1 MAFFGNI
8 GTAPPQSSQPQLY
21 GQAQQPQNSL
31 TAALSNQIRN
41 SLWREAMAP
50 GGEMKPAPTRVVTNY
65 MVGDPN
71 AEGRTPAMVSAGT
84 NNTQRPASSGSG
96 STVGGGGF
104 SSSSSSASSASR
116 PASGSS
122 SPLPAFNTLGVPDDP
137 RINNLIGRIDGFANL
152 DPNGI
157 NARVA
162 ALMAP
167 QEAMAQRQINSG
179 VTNALSAQGVL
190 PTGGLAEKM
199 RADISAPIFER
210 LALARNDAM
219 DRYTNQGIDASR
231 GLLSSLVA
239 LQEAQRNQ
247 RLSEAELG
255 IRRED
260 LGLRRDEAQRQAAR
274 DALQNQS
281 LQQQMEM
288 ARLQLQQARNPYR
301 PDQVNYLNASAPGG
315 LQSGSGGS
323 AGAAGVTIG
332 GISSGP
338 PQSGSIGA
346 PNNNQIFDA
355 SMNGGR
361 GGYRP
366 MTQAD
371 VVGGPTPSARGQWE
385 AQQRAGGGGSAA
397 SAIQGLIPTTGRVGF
412 SPTDPLGGMPGSGGG
427 SGLGAIWSGA
437 SGSGALVS
445 PSFNPNLASQG
456 VGAGG
461 AYNSANWARSAADM
475 AAAAAR
481 F

>member
-8 GTAPPQSSQPQLY
+8 GTAPPPSTQPQLY

-41 SLWREAMAP
+41 SLWREGMAP
-50 GGEMKPAPTRVVTNY
+50 GGAMKPMPTRIVTNY
-65 MVGDPN
+65 TTGDPN
-71 AEGRTPAMVSAGT
+71 AEGRTPALVSAGT

-104 SSSSSSASSASR
+104 GSSSSSSSSTSSASR

-122 SPLPAFNTLGVPDDP
+122 SPLPALNTLGVPDDP

-247 RLSEAELG
+247 RLAEADLG

-260 LGLRRDEAQRQAAR
+260 LGLRRDEAQRQSAR
-274 DALQNQS
+274 DTLQNQS
-281 LQQQMEM
+281 LQQQMEL
-288 ARLQLQQARNPYR
+288 ARLQIQQARNPYR

-315 LQSGSGGS
+315 LQSGSGG
-323 AGAAGVTIG
+323 AAGVGGQTIG
-332 GISSGP
+332 GIPVTGPSSSSGIVN
-338 PQSGSIGA
+338 QNDARAAQAGA
-346 PNNNQIFDA
+346 SYA
-355 SMNGGR
+355 
-361 GGYRP
+361 
-366 MTQAD
+366 
-371 VVGGPTPSARGQWE
+371 
-385 AQQRAGGGGSAA
+385 AGGS
-397 SAIQGLIPTTGRVGF
+397 PTTTGSRYVGF
-412 SPTDPLGGMPGSGGG
+412 SPTDPFAGSGG
-427 SGLGAIWSGA
+427 SGLGQILSAASGA
-437 SGSGALVS
+437 GILVGS
-445 PSFNPNLASQG
+445 SFNPNLASQG

>member
-1 MAFFGNI
+1 MAFFSYT
-8 GTAPPQSSQPQLY
+8 GTAPPSFTQI
-21 GQAQQPQNSL
+21 GQAAQASPQNSL
-31 TAALSNQIRN
+31 TSALSEQVRN
-41 SLWREAMAP
+41 SLWRQAMAP
-50 GGEMKPAPTRVVTNY
+50 GGAMKPMATPAVTNY
-65 MVGDPN
+65 MIGDPN
-71 AEGRTPAMVSAGT
+71 APGRTPAMVNAGT
-84 NNTQRPASSGSG
+84 NNTQSPAPSSAY
-96 STVGGGGF
+96 TGGTSSLG
-104 SSSSSSASSASR
+104 SSSSSSSSTSSASR
-116 PASGSS
+116 PASSS
-122 SPLPAFNTLGVPDDP
+122 SSALPAMNTLGVPDDP
-137 RINNLIGRIDGFANL
+137 RINSLIGRIDSFANL

-247 RLSEAELG
+247 RLAEADLG

-274 DALQNQS
+274 DTLQNQS
-281 LQQQMEM
+281 LQQQMEL

-323 AGAAGVTIG
+323 AGAAGGQTIG
-332 GISSGP
+332 GIPVTGPSSSSGIVN
-338 PQSGSIGA
+338 QNDARAAQAGA
-346 PNNNQIFDA
+346 SYA
-355 SMNGGR
+355 
-361 GGYRP
+361 
-366 MTQAD
+366 
-371 VVGGPTPSARGQWE
+371 
-385 AQQRAGGGGSAA
+385 AGGS
-397 SAIQGLIPTTGRVGF
+397 PTTTGSRYVGF
-412 SPTDPLGGMPGSGGG
+412 SPTDPFAGSGG
-427 SGLGAIWSGA
+427 SGLGQILSSASGA
-437 SGSGALVS
+437 GILVGS
-445 PSFNPNLASQG
+445 SFNPNLASQG

>member
-1 MAFFGNI
+1 MAFLSYTGTNPPPSTQGQSLFGYTN
-8 GTAPPQSSQPQLY
+8 AN
-21 GQAQQPQNSL
+21 QASTTNPLS
-31 TAALSNQIRN
+31 TALSRQVLD
-41 SLWREAMAP
+41 SLWREGMAP
-50 GGEMKPAPTRVVTNY
+50 GGAMKPAPVRAVTNY
-65 MVGDPN
+65 TTADPN
-71 AEGRTPAMVSAGT
+71 DYGRTPAMVSTGT
-84 NNTQRPASSGSG
+84 NAPSQASSNGSAAN
-96 STVGGGGF
+96 SGGY
-104 SSSSSSASSASR
+104 SSSSSSSSSTSSTSR
-116 PASGSS
+116 PASSS
-122 SPLPAFNTLGVPDDP
+122 SSTLPALNTLGVPDDP
-137 RINNLIGRIDGFANL
+137 RINSIIGRIDGFANL

-162 ALMAP
+162 ALMSP

-274 DALQNQS
+274 DTLQNQS
-281 LQQQMEM
+281 LQQQMEL

-301 PDQVNYLNASAPGG
+301 PDQVNYLNASQPGG
-315 LQSGSGGS
+315 LQSGSGIG
-323 AGAAGVTIG
+323 GGGGQTIG
-332 GISSGP
+332 GIPVTGPSSSS
-338 PQSGSIGA
+338 QIVNQNDARAAQAGA
-346 PNNNQIFDA
+346 SYA
-355 SMNGGR
+355 
-361 GGYRP
+361 
-366 MTQAD
+366 
-371 VVGGPTPSARGQWE
+371 
-385 AQQRAGGGGSAA
+385 AGGS
-397 SAIQGLIPTTGRVGF
+397 PTTTGSRYVGF
-412 SPTDPLGGMPGSGGG
+412 SPTDPFAGSGG
-427 SGLGAIWSGA
+427 SGLGQILSGA
-437 SGSGALVS
+437 SGAGILVGS
-445 PSFNPNLASQG
+445 SFNPNLASQG

>member
-8 GTAPPQSSQPQLY
+8 GTAPPPSTQPQLY

-41 SLWREAMAP
+41 SLWREGMAP
-50 GGEMKPAPTRVVTNY
+50 GGAMKPMPTRIVTNY
-65 MVGDPN
+65 TTGDPN
-71 AEGRTPAMVSAGT
+71 AEGRTPALVSAGT

-104 SSSSSSASSASR
+104 GSSSSSSSSTSSASR

-122 SPLPAFNTLGVPDDP
+122 SPLPALNTLGVPDDP

-247 RLSEAELG
+247 RLAEADLG

-260 LGLRRDEAQRQAAR
+260 LGLRRDEAQRQSAR
-274 DALQNQS
+274 DTLQNQS
-281 LQQQMEM
+281 LQQQMEL
-288 ARLQLQQARNPYR
+288 ARLQIQQARNPYR

-315 LQSGSGGS
+315 LQSGSGG
-323 AGAAGVTIG
+323 AAGVGGGQTIG
-332 GISSGP
+332 GIAVTGPASS
-338 PQSGSIGA
+338 SRIV
-346 PNNNQIFDA
+346 NQNDA
-355 SMNGGR
+355 R
-361 GGYRP
+361 AAAAY
-366 MTQAD
+366 
-371 VVGGPTPSARGQWE
+371 PSAP
-385 AQQRAGGGGSAA
+385 A
-397 SAIQGLIPTTGRVGF
+397 STSRVVGF
-412 SPTDPLGGMPGSGGG
+412 SPSDPFLGQGTNAGIPTAGQILSTAGG
-427 SGLGAIWSGA
+427 SGI
-437 SGSGALVS
+437 LVGNV
-445 PSFNPNLASQG
+445 PGPTASQVAAINRG
-456 VGAGG
+456 MFSNADRLTRSDLNNLTLSEGG
-461 AYNSANWARSAADM
+461 MLSNPTGPRWWGQ
-475 AAAAAR
+475 
-481 F
+481 